1 LLRSVAQRLQ
11 QAVRAGDLVS
21 RLGGD
26 EFVVI
31 LRDIKTGEQARWQV
45 EQRLIPLVRQ
55 SHNVQGHALNVSCS
69 VGIAVYP
76 VDGQDLDELMRRADA
91 AMYEAKAG
99 GRDAA
104 RVFDSSIDQI
114 IRERQE
120 LEQHLRLGLE
130 RGEFRLNYQP
140 RLDAQSGAALGVE
153 ALIRWHSA
161 ELGTVPPSRFIP
173 VAEECGL
180 IHPIG
185 RWVLDEACR
194 QCSSWQQ
201 QGLSSLVMSINLSA
215 AQLAEPDLVDLVRQC
230 IERHHCDPCG
240 LELEITESHL
250 MADAV
255 AANEKLVA
263 IKALGLQLSID
274 DFGTGYSSLA
284 YLKRFPIDKLKIDQ
298 SFVRDMLDDPADMA
312 IVRAIVVLGHTL
324 GLKVVAEGV
333 EQKEQAEQ
341 LRQLGCDEL
350 QGYYFSRPLDA
361 QALALWLTDGLH
373 PLDRRSVAALLSI
386 DVPERCA

>member
-1 LLRSVAQRLQ
+1 VASRLQ

-31 LRDIKTGEQARWQV
+31 LRGLQNIEQARWQV
-45 EQRLIPLVRQ
+45 EQRLIPLIRQ
-55 SHNVQGHALNVSCS
+55 THRVQEHDLNVSCS
-69 VGIAVYP
+69 VGIAAYP
-76 VDGQDLDELMRRADA
+76 ADGHDLDELMRRADA
-91 AMYEAKAG
+91 AMYEAKAS

-104 RVFDSSIDQI
+104 RVFDSSIDFA
-114 IRERQE
+114 IRERQS
-120 LEQHLRLGLE
+120 LEQQLRLALE
-130 RGEFRLNYQP
+130 RNEFSLHYQP
-140 RLDAQSGAALGVE
+140 RLDAVSGAVVGVE

-161 ELGTVPPSRFIP
+161 ELGPVPPGRFIP
-173 VAEECGL
+173 VAEESGL

-185 RWVLDEACR
+185 RWVLNEACR
-194 QCSSWQQ
+194 QCATWQA
-201 QGLSSLVMSINLSA
+201 QGMAPLIVSVNLSA
-215 AQLAEPDLVDLVRQC
+215 AQLAAPDLVELVRQS
-230 IERHHCDPCG
+230 IDQHGCDPLG

-250 MADAV
+250 MVDAV
-255 AANEKLVA
+255 AATEKLAA

-324 GLKVVAEGV
+324 GLSVVAEGV
-333 EQKEQAEQ
+333 ECAEQAAQ
-341 LRQLGCDEL
+341 LTQLGCDEL
-350 QGYYFSRPLDA
+350 QGYYFARPLTA
-361 QALALWLTDGLH
+361 QALAQWQT
-373 PLDRRSVAALLSI
+373 DRRHPV
-386 DVPERCA
+386 ERRQLPA